1 MAGTSEY
8 FASSSE
14 HLFAALECVDL
25 LINAEV
31 AYVRKLQSG
40 DEQFRGLYVS
50 EQDVD
55 ALLKQPLGRPHW
67 LVQRENRP
75 PELDQKLKKLQ
86 DAIERRERE
95 SAQRGIVLRLDAL
108 RDMFGLDRL
117 DVDALLVCL
126 AVELDLRYERLYAY
140 LQDDVTKKKPTVDLV
155 LNLLSSSIDAKL
167 ASRERFASHA
177 PLLRHGL
184 LEVVEDPTQQRAP
197 LLAKFLK
204 VNDRVVLYLLG
215 SDELDDR
222 ICSFVKGLKPER
234 RLPELPL
241 GEATRRGLL
250 GVVAGSRRKKRI
262 VVYLRG
268 PRGVGK
274 QSTAEAM
281 CGEVGCR
288 LLVADVERL
297 LAGGEAAFLANI
309 ALVNREAEL
318 QRAAIYWQCFD
329 ALLADPHRVLLGHFL
344 ASCEH
349 GPRLVF
355 LGGDTAWHPVADL
368 HQGTFASVHLRPPDF
383 DQRSSIWRAVLE
395 EARSDSEAVDV
406 TGLSTKFKFTQGDI
420 RNAVAT
426 GISLAHWR
434 NPDSPAIATG
444 DLYEACRLHSNQR
457 LGTLANKI
465 APKYQWDD
473 IVLPPDRIAQLR
485 DICNHVK
492 YRDLV
497 YGHWGFGRKLAL
509 GKGLAVL
516 FAGPSGTGKTMAA
529 DIIARQLG
537 LDLYK
542 IDLATVVS
550 KYIGETEKNLSRIFS
565 EAETS
570 NAILFFDEADA
581 LFGKR
586 SEVRDSHD
594 RYANIEIGY
603 LLQRMEEY
611 EGVVI
616 LATNFRKNMDEAF
629 VRRLHFTVDF
639 PFPDMH
645 DRRRIWASIWP
656 ADLPRDAQLDLDL
669 LARQLEITGGNIRNI
684 ALTAAFL
691 AADDGAV
698 VRMGHVALATH
709 REYQKMGKLIAN
721 EELREVT
728 HATGK

>member
-1 MAGTSEY
+1 MTGASEC
-8 FASSSE
+8 FASSLE
-14 HLFAALECVDL
+14 HLFAALELVDL

-55 ALLKQPLGRPHW
+55 ALLQQPLGRPHW
-67 LVQRENRP
+67 LMRRENRP
-75 PELDQKLKKLQ
+75 HDLDQKLGVLR
-86 DAIERRERE
+86 AEIERRERA

-108 RDMFGLDRL
+108 RRMFALDRF
-117 DVDALLVCL
+117 DVDALLVCM

-167 ASRERFASHA
+167 AARERFAWHA
-177 PLLRHGL
+177 PLLRHEL
-184 LEVVEDPTQQRAP
+184 LEVVEDPAQPRAP

-215 SDELDDR
+215 SDEIDDR
-222 ICSFVKGLKPER
+222 IRPYVSKLLPEQ
-234 RLPELPL
+234 RLPKLPL
-241 GEATRRGLL
+241 DEATRRGLQGL
-250 GVVAGSRRKKRI
+250 ATRSRRQERI

-274 QSTAEAM
+274 QSTAEGV
-281 CGEVGCR
+281 CGEAGCR
-288 LLVADVERL
+288 ILVADVERL
-297 LAGGEAAFLANI
+297 LAGGEAAFKANI
-309 ALVNREAEL
+309 DLVNREAEL
-318 QRAAIYWQCFD
+318 QSAAIYWRGFD
-329 ALLADPHRVLLGHFL
+329 ALLAEAQRVLLAHFL

-349 GPRLVF
+349 GARLVF
-355 LGGDTAWHPVADL
+355 LGGDVAWHPMDEF
-368 HQGTFASVHLRPPDF
+368 HQGAFASVHLRPPDF
-383 DQRSSIWRAVLE
+383 AERSHLWRAALE
-395 EARSDSEAVDV
+395 QARSDADAVDV

-426 GISLAHWR
+426 GMSLAQWR

-465 APKYQWDD
+465 SPKYRWDD

-485 DICNHVK
+485 EICNHVK

-529 DIIARQLG
+529 DIIAGALG

-639 PFPDMH
+639 PFPDMD
-645 DRRRIWASIWP
+645 DRRRIWESIWP
-656 ADLPRDAQLDLDL
+656 ADLPRDAELDLDL

-698 VRMGHVALATH
+698 VRMSHVALATH
-709 REYQKMGKLIAN
+709 REYQKMGKLVAN
-721 EELREVT
+721 EELRE
-728 HATGK
+728 